1 MAGAASADSETAY
14 ELGAVL
20 ATAVLGSILA
30 AHYSAAIVLPTELT
44 AAQAATASETLAGA
58 ATVAEQLP
66 AAIGEQLAA
75 SAALAFDEGVVIT
88 SLIGVAL
95 MVAAAVVAVLALR
108 NPKGAVA
115 NE

>member
-1 MAGAASADSETAY
+1 MVDTVK
-14 ELGAVL
+14 LAVIPGDGIGPEVVEQAL
-20 ATAVLGSILA
+20 KALA
-30 AHYSAAIVLPTELT
+30 AATEGSGVAFEQTEFSL
-44 AAQAATASETLAGA
+44 GA

-88 SLIGVAL
+88 SLIGVGL

-108 NPKGAVA
+108 NPKDAA
-115 NE
+115 AHD